1 MFAFVRALHARISDH
16 VRSQKRAERK
26 EIITE
31 IVETELK
38 YGRDL
43 QIILEEFHRP
53 MLRAGLLTSEQ
64 LSAIFLNVEE
74 LLEHNLALAEKL
86 KDSVEFA
93 QVEDHR
99 FSRLAEAIGKAARL
113 RDMVKCL
120 LSQMRRNP
128 GTRISWRWTWARY
141 SSSLR
146 ECSMHS
152 RATARVRA
160 APVCCC
166 RISRRRRSCCASS
179 SGYPRWRT
187 RSCVGWIWTP
197 SWW

>member
-1 MFAFVRALHARISDH
+1 VVYAPFVCRKCSK
-16 VRSQKRAERK
+16 KRAERK

-74 LLEHNLALAEKL
+74 LLEHNLVLAEKL

-93 QVEDHR
+93 QVENR
-99 FSRLAEAIGKAARL
+99 
-113 RDMVKCL
+113 
-120 LSQMRRNP
+120 
-128 GTRISWRWTWARY
+128 
-141 SSSLR
+141 
-146 ECSMHS
+146 
-152 RATARVRA
+152 RVRVPSVDSGRFRDCA
-160 APVCCC
+160 TVRFPKCAG
-166 RISRRRRSCCASS
+166 IRR
-179 SGYPRWRT
+179 
-187 RSCVGWIWTP
+187 
-197 SWW
+197 